1 MSNKTFFISWSDL
14 VPESFRVLASGYTR
28 GMFTKDILA
37 GLTVGV
43 IALPL
48 AVAFAIGAG
57 ATPAQGLW
65 TAIIAGFIIAALGG
79 SRYQVSGPTG
89 AFVVVIAGVI
99 SAHGMDGLFTT
110 TLIAGVL
117 LVLLGVSGLG
127 KLIKFIPYPVITGF
141 TTGIG
146 VIIAGG
152 QLKDLLGLTVRE
164 YPAEFF
170 PRLAAVAGGLGS
182 LNPSALILGLGTIVV
197 ILAIRH
203 FFPRLPASII
213 AVALTTLAAF
223 LLGMPVETIGSRFGA
238 IPRGLPSF
246 VVPDLSLATI
256 QAVFPSAITIAMLGA
271 IESLL
276 SAVVADGMTGDKHSA
291 NGELAA
297 QGLGNIFSSLLGG
310 IPATGAIARTAA
322 NIKNGAKSPV
332 SAMVHA
338 LVLLAFTMLFGGV
351 ASAIPLATLSGVL
364 LVVAW
369 DMSDLER
376 FWSMRLAPRS
386 DVLVL
391 LVTFSLTIL
400 IDLSVAVQFGMI
412 LAMLLFMRRVAQTAS
427 VAPVLDY
434 IDADTTDR
442 VSEPGIAIP
451 EGVEVYEIDGP
462 FFFGTADMFQEVL
475 SQIESPPK
483 GFVLRMRRVPAID
496 ATAMNALENFRK
508 RFAKMGTHLVLSG
521 VGEQPR
527 KALDAIGFT
536 ERIGKE
542 NICPTI
548 DDALARVREVLL
560 KKPTGSVSH
569 FHLPHHPGRD
579 GK

>member
-1 MSNKTFFISWSDL
+1 MGNKNSFISWADL
-14 VPESFRVLASGYTR
+14 IPESYRVFTTGYTSS
-28 GMFTKDILA
+28 MLSKDIIA

-65 TAIIAGFIIAALGG
+65 TAIIAGFVIAALGG

-117 LVLLGVSGLG
+117 LVLLGISGLG

-152 QLKDLLGLTVRE
+152 QFKDLMGLSIPD

-170 PRLAAVAGGLGS
+170 PRLAAVVGGLGS
-182 LNPSALILGLGTIVV
+182 FNPAAFVLGLGTILV
-197 ILAIRH
+197 ILSIRR
-203 FFPRLPASII
+203 FVPRLPASIV
-213 AVALTTLAAF
+213 AVALTALAAF
-223 LLGMPVETIGSRFGA
+223 MLDLPVETIGSRFGA
-238 IPRGLPSF
+238 IPRGLPSLAL
-246 VVPDLSLATI
+246 PDLSLTTI
-256 QAVFPSAITIAMLGA
+256 QAVFPSAITIALLGA

-297 QGLGNIFSSLLGG
+297 QGLGNILSSLAGG

-322 NIKNGAKSPV
+322 NIKNGARSPL

-338 LVLLAFTMLFGGV
+338 LVLLAFTMLFGAA
-351 ASAIPLATLSGVL
+351 ASAIPLATLAGVL

-376 FWSMRLAPRS
+376 FWSMRLAPGS

-391 LVTFSLTIL
+391 MVTFSLTIL
-400 IDLSVAVQFGMI
+400 IDLSVAVQFGII
-412 LAMLLFMRRVAQTAS
+412 LAMLLFMRRVTQTS
-427 VAPVLDY
+427 TVSPVLDFM
-434 IDADTTDR
+434 DADIGVR

-451 EGVEVYEIDGP
+451 QGVEIYEIDGP
-462 FFFGTADMFQEVL
+462 FFFGTADLFQDVL
-475 SQIESPPK
+475 ARIESPPRA
-483 GFVLRMRRVPAID
+483 FILRMRRVPAID

-527 KALDAIGFT
+527 KALDAIGFSD
-536 ERIGKE
+536 RIGQE
-542 NICPTI
+542 NICATI
-548 DDALARVREVLL
+548 DDALVRVAEVLARIDL
-560 KKPTGSVSH
+560 DGGSH
-569 FHLPHHPGRD
+569 AHTHGQGRI
-579 GK
+579 GT

>member
-1 MSNKTFFISWSDL
+1 MGNKNSFISWADL
-14 VPESFRVLASGYTR
+14 IPESYRVFTTGYTSS
-28 GMFTKDILA
+28 MLSKDIIA

-65 TAIIAGFIIAALGG
+65 TAIIAGFVIAALGG

-117 LVLLGVSGLG
+117 LVLLGISGLG

-152 QLKDLLGLTVRE
+152 QFKDLMGLSIPD

-170 PRLAAVAGGLGS
+170 PRLAAVVGGLGS
-182 LNPSALILGLGTIVV
+182 FNPAAFVLGLGTILV
-197 ILAIRH
+197 ILSIRR
-203 FFPRLPASII
+203 FVPRLPASIV
-213 AVALTTLAAF
+213 AVALTALAAF
-223 LLGMPVETIGSRFGA
+223 MLDLPVETIGSRFGA
-238 IPRGLPSF
+238 IPRGLPSLAL
-246 VVPDLSLATI
+246 PDLSLTTI
-256 QAVFPSAITIAMLGA
+256 QAVFPSAITIALLGA

-297 QGLGNIFSSLLGG
+297 QGLGNILSSLAGG

-322 NIKNGAKSPV
+322 NIKNGARSPL

-338 LVLLAFTMLFGGV
+338 LVLLAFTMLFGAA
-351 ASAIPLATLSGVL
+351 ASAIPLATLAGVL

-376 FWSMRLAPRS
+376 FWSMRLAPGS

-391 LVTFSLTIL
+391 MVTFSLTIL
-400 IDLSVAVQFGMI
+400 IDLSVAVQFGII
-412 LAMLLFMRRVAQTAS
+412 LAMLLFMRRVTQTS
-427 VAPVLDY
+427 TVSPVLDFM
-434 IDADTTDR
+434 DADIGVR

-451 EGVEVYEIDGP
+451 QGVEIYEIDGP
-462 FFFGTADMFQEVL
+462 FFFGTADLFQDVL
-475 SQIESPPK
+475 ARIESPPRA
-483 GFVLRMRRVPAID
+483 FILRMRRVPAID

-527 KALDAIGFT
+527 KALDAIGFSD
-536 ERIGKE
+536 RIGQE
-542 NICPTI
+542 NICATI
-548 DDALARVREVLL
+548 DDALVRVAEVLARIDL
-560 KKPTGSVSH
+560 DGGTHAHTHGQ
-569 FHLPHHPGRD
+569 GRI
-579 GK
+579 GT